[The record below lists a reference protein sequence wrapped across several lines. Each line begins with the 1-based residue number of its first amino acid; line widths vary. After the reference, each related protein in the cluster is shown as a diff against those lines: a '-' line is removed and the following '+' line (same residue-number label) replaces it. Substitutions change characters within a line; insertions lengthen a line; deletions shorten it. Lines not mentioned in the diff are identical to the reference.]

1 MAYQR
6 AWLVVH
12 GEAERLFVAAARAV
26 HDRTAVAAVGHID
39 LLLQYLRTTHRRTP
53 DVTRGQK
60 HGV

>member
-39 LLLQYLRTTHRRTP
+39 LLLQYLRQRTAAHP
-53 DVTRGQK
+53 R
-60 HGV
+60 